1 MNTALESA
9 PPRHLGTPA
18 RAAKTKDVGT
28 HSREYLA
35 FRLGEEE
42 YGIDILR
49 VQEIRSFEPPTRIA
63 GAPPH
68 LLGVTN
74 LRGVIVPIADLR
86 VKLGCPSA
94 EFGAF
99 TVVVVLNIGQRVVG
113 AVVDSVSDVLRLGAD
128 EIKPAPELA
137 ASQID
142 TSHITGIGNLTSDGR
157 ERMLILLDIEAMML
171 RPDMGLTDAAR

>member
-1 MNTALESA
+1 MTTATLDA
-9 PPRHLGTPA
+9 PTVRPQ
-18 RAAKTKDVGT
+18 AAAAAVKDAGS

-49 VQEIRSFEPPTRIA
+49 VQEIRSYEPPTRIA

-86 VKLGCPSA
+86 VKFGCASA

-99 TVVVVLNIGQRVVG
+99 TVVVVLNIGHRVVG
-113 AVVDSVSDVLRLGAD
+113 AVVDSVSDVLRLAPD
-128 EIKPAPELA
+128 QIMPAPELA
-137 ASQID
+137 SSQVD
-142 TSHITGIGNLTSDGR
+142 TSHITGIGNLTSDGGD
-157 ERMLILLDIEAMML
+157 RMLILMDIEALML
-171 RPDMGLTDAAR
+171 HPEMGLVS